1 MPRRPDDTRGT
12 EVEAMERTLL
22 ARFGPDFVSL
32 VRHMGLSNAAHL
44 RELLQAGDDEQSQL
58 VMAWMKAAAALE
70 SEWAADARR
79 SGEAQMSLARYLEI
93 RLPSPRNA
101 LLAYEAEQARRA
113 AAAVPEKPP
122 TPEERMSAQR
132 RIRLE
137 RAIEEAREAL
147 QRVDA
152 VDRLVEADR
161 QAIVAQLEDVLSLIS
176 RRLRSAVPGR
186 DPD

>member
-1 MPRRPDDTRGT
+1 VP
-12 EVEAMERTLL
+12 VE
-22 ARFGPDFVSL
+22 
-32 VRHMGLSNAAHL
+32 
-44 RELLQAGDDEQSQL
+44 
-58 VMAWMKAAAALE
+58 
-70 SEWAADARR
+70 
-79 SGEAQMSLARYLEI
+79 
-93 RLPSPRNA
+93 
-101 LLAYEAEQARRA
+101 
-113 AAAVPEKPP
+113 PP
-122 TPEERMSAQR
+122 TPEERASAQR

-137 RAIEEAREAL
+137 RAIGEAHAAL